1 MRTIGRFA
9 LIVSL
14 VMTVSISSVLVGRG
28 DDSAFG
34 RQLQKD
40 THRSLIQRIL
50 DYLDN
55 KLSTPPG

>member
-9 LIVSL
+9 FIVSL
-14 VMTVSISSVLVGRG
+14 VATVWSGSVLAGRG

-34 RQLQKD
+34 RQIRKD
-40 THRSLIQRIL
+40 AHRSLIQRIL
-50 DYLDN
+50 DFLDD